1 MSNITANGNVMQ
13 EIWGDDWCAHDECR
27 VKSCKNCGEY
37 RINILTDFDNLIEY
51 VLFCGNHF
59 SEYVRRYEEWK
70 QLDIMTSC
78 IIGRD
83 QRGVRWT
90 YHEFKTISVEN
101 LKILYNIQS
110 MNICH
115 RGEFYEGIT
124 RSSGFIPVENQ
135 TLLYEL
141 ESDLKVREENLDLL
155 MDYFNS
161 AYFMTVPMNEHFK
174 EFFDNIRTL
183 QSNN

>member
-13 EIWGDDWCAHDECR
+13 DIWGDDWCAHDECR
-27 VKSCKNCGEY
+27 VKSCKSYGEY
-37 RINILTDFDNLIEY
+37 RINILTDFDNLIED
-51 VLFCGNHF
+51 VLFCENHF
-59 SEYVRRYEEWK
+59 SEYVRRYEQWK
-70 QLDIMTSC
+70 QLDIMASC

-83 QRGVRWT
+83 RMGVRWT

-115 RGEFYEGIT
+115 RSEFYEGIA
-124 RSSGFIPVENQ
+124 RFSGFIPAESQ
-135 TLLYEL
+135 RLLYEL
-141 ESDLKVREENLDLL
+141 ESDLKVRDVNLDLL
-155 MDYFNS
+155 LDYFS
-161 AYFMTVPMNEHFK
+161 SVYFMTVPMNEHFK
-174 EFFDNIRTL
+174 EFFNNIRTL